1 LRIKSINEDLN
12 NEKIDIFTWKDNP
25 VDLIAEALLP
35 ARSLSVIVDEKAKKA
50 IVIVKDDQ
58 YSLAIGKNGQNARLA
73 AYATD
78 WRIDIKKLSDAT
90 KEGLEFQYNVI
101 QK

>member
-1 LRIKSINEDLN
+1 M
-12 NEKIDIFTWKDNP
+12 
-25 VDLIAEALLP
+25 
-35 ARSLSVIVDEKAKKA
+35 
-50 IVIVKDDQ
+50 IVKDDQ